1 METYKS
7 SQNEK
12 RVPFALNTLSL
23 TQDFVARCVHKGDLC
38 IDATAGRG
46 GDTAFLCKLV
56 GSTGRVIAFDIQ
68 PQAVESTRERL
79 EKESLAEIA
88 QVYLESHIHM
98 GQYAKPNSV
107 NAIMF
112 NFGWLPGG
120 DHNVFTSG
128 QSSVQAIETGLQLL
142 KPGGI
147 MTLCIYYG
155 KETGFAERDALL
167 EYVQTIDNKQYTV
180 LVHNFANRV
189 NCPPIPVFIIK
200 DLI

>member
-1 METYKS
+1 MEEE
-7 SQNEK
+7 NR
-12 RVPFALNTLSL
+12 RVPFALNTLAL
-23 TQDFVARCVHKGDLC
+23 AQDFVARCVKKGDLC

-56 GSTGRVIAFDIQ
+56 GETGHVVALDIQ
-68 PQAVESTRERL
+68 PQAVESTRQRL
-79 EKESLAEIA
+79 EKENLFSIGK
-88 QVYLESHIHM
+88 VYLDSHENIDKHALP
-98 GQYAKPNSV
+98 GTV

-120 DHNVFTSG
+120 NHNLFTKPQVSI
-128 QSSVQAIETGLQLL
+128 QAIQKGLTLL

-155 KETGFAERDALL
+155 RETGFAERDALL
-167 EYVQTIDNKQYTV
+167 DYVNTIDNKQYSV
-180 LVHNFANRV
+180 IVHSFANRT
-189 NCPPIPVFIIK
+189 NCPPIPIFIIK